1 MSTFN
6 ELLQN
11 FVNKDYPELRDLAM
25 EATVRLKVPC
35 RAVDPEYDGNYM
47 LCSLILSAIAADG
60 VLTALEKKLLSDVL
74 GLDESGIQTMISMYD
89 SQMPDL
95 VDHFVDNMGDDT
107 KADAIMLI
115 TAIASVDEKISR
127 EETAFIRRLFE

>member
-1 MSTFN
+1 
-6 ELLQN
+6 
-11 FVNKDYPELRDLAM
+11 
-25 EATVRLKVPC
+25 
-35 RAVDPEYDGNYM
+35 
-47 LCSLILSAIAADG
+47 
-60 VLTALEKKLLSDVL
+60 
-74 GLDESGIQTMISMYD
+74 
-89 SQMPDL
+89 MPDL